1 MDNWTDIGIILKI
14 EKRGEKGNLL
24 NVLTNNHGR
33 HMGWFNNFNKK
44 QYLIQPGDLV
54 SVSWSSRISNQLG
67 FFKIELIETTVGKIF
82 NDKIRLDIIS
92 SFCSLTSFI
101 LPERE
106 NCPFFFQKS
115 KTFLKEIQINPSNNE
130 VLKLYIFWEL
140 DLLNEVGTP
149 LNFNEC
155 IVSGDKKNLK
165 YVSPKSGN
173 AVGSS
178 FAGKYKNRLLKLPF
192 FLGGVNVI
200 NNNENDDICS
210 GLCLTLF
217 FIKKFLDTFDFN
229 NLAKLLFARIRL
241 QNNFK

>member
-14 EKRGEKGNLL
+14 ERRGERGNLL
-24 NVLTNNHGR
+24 NILTNDHGR

-82 NDKIRLDIIS
+82 SDKIRLDIIS
-92 SFCSLTSFI
+92 SFCSLNSFI

-106 NCPFFFQKS
+106 KCSFFFQKS
-115 KTFLKEIQINPSNNE
+115 KTFLKEIISNSSNNE
-130 VLKLYIFWEL
+130 VLKLYVFWEL

-149 LNFNEC
+149 LNFSEC
-155 IVSGDKKNLK
+155 TVSGDKKNLK
-165 YVSPKSGN
+165 FVSPKSGN
-173 AVGSS
+173 AVGGS
-178 FAGKYKNRLLKLPF
+178 FAGKYENKLLKLPF
-192 FLGGVNVI
+192 FLGGVDVI
-200 NNNENDDICS
+200 NNNENDDLCS
-210 GLCLTLF
+210 GLKLTLF

-229 NLAKLLFARIRL
+229 NLTQLLFARIRL
-241 QNNFK
+241 QNNLK

>member
-1 MDNWTDIGIILKI
+1 M
-14 EKRGEKGNLL
+14 
-24 NVLTNNHGR
+24 
-33 HMGWFNNFNKK
+33 
-44 QYLIQPGDLV
+44 

-82 NDKIRLDIIS
+82 TDKIKLDIIS
-92 SFCSLTSFI
+92 SFCSLTSFL

-115 KTFLKEIQINPSNNE
+115 KTFLEEIPINPSNNE

-149 LNFNEC
+149 LNFSEC
-155 IVSGDKKNLK
+155 TVSGDKKNLK

-210 GLCLTLF
+210 GLSLTLF

-229 NLAKLLFARIRL
+229 NLTKLLFARIRL
-241 QNNFK
+241 QNNLK

>member
-1 MDNWTDIGIILKI
+1 MPIL
-14 EKRGEKGNLL
+14 L
-24 NVLTNNHGR
+24 
-33 HMGWFNNFNKK
+33 
-44 QYLIQPGDLV
+44 
-54 SVSWSSRISNQLG
+54 
-67 FFKIELIETTVGKIF
+67 
-82 NDKIRLDIIS
+82 
-92 SFCSLTSFI
+92 
-101 LPERE
+101 
-106 NCPFFFQKS
+106 
-115 KTFLKEIQINPSNNE
+115 LKEIPINSSNNE

-149 LNFNEC
+149 LNFSEC
-155 IVSGDKKNLK
+155 TVSGDKKNLK

-178 FAGKYKNRLLKLPF
+178 FAGKYENRLLKLPF

-210 GLCLTLF
+210 GLSLTLF

-229 NLAKLLFARIRL
+229 NLTKLLFARIRL

>member
-14 EKRGEKGNLL
+14 EKRGERGNLL
-24 NVLTNNHGR
+24 NILTNNHGR
-33 HMGWFNNFNKK
+33 HMGWFNNFNKR
-44 QYLIQPGDLV
+44 QYLIQSGDLV

-106 NCPFFFQKS
+106 NCSLFFQKS
-115 KTFLKEIQINPSNNE
+115 KAFLEEVPFNSSNNE

-140 DLLNEVGTP
+140 DLLNAVGTP
-149 LNFNEC
+149 LNFNVC
-155 IVSGDKKNLK
+155 AVSGDIKNLK
-165 YVSPKSGN
+165 FVSPKSGN

-178 FAGKYKNRLLKLPF
+178 FAGKYESKLLKLPF

-200 NNNENDDICS
+200 NNSENEDIYF
-210 GLCLTLF
+210 GFKLTLF
-217 FIKKFLDTFDFN
+217 FIKKFLDAFDFN
-229 NLAKLLFARIRL
+229 NLTKLLFARMRL
-241 QNNFK
+241 QNNLK